1 MSGSFGDMGN
11 LLKQAQH
18 MQRELDRVREE
29 LRNTTVQGTA
39 GGDAVRVEVTGDRR
53 VTGLQISPEA
63 VETGDVAALEDL
75 VLAALRDGMGKA
87 QKLAEESMGR
97 VTGGMNRPGLF

>member
-29 LRNTTVQGTA
+29 LRNTTVEGTA
-39 GGDAVRVEVTGDRR
+39 GGNAVRVEVTGDRR
-53 VTGLQISPEA
+53 VTKVQISEEA
-63 VETGDVAALEDL
+63 VASGDKETLEDL
-75 VLAALRDGMGKA
+75 VLAALRDGMGRA
-87 QKLAEESMGR
+87 QKLAEESMGN
-97 VTGGMNRPGLF
+97 VTGGMQLPGLF